1 MTSDHGFSP
10 NWVSAPGDTISD
22 ILKERDLSVAEFSDR
37 VGYSPEDTVDVLEGR
52 AAISIELAERLEG
65 VLGAPTAFWM
75 RRDFDYRED
84 AARISRGD
92 QAWLAELPLTDMIK
106 FGWLRPLRPEY
117 ESAACLRFF
126 DAPSVDAWRR
136 KYARVLGMTALRTSE
151 AFDST
156 PASVVAWLRQ
166 GELEA
171 REGAGGAWDAERFRH
186 SLPEIRKLTRV
197 SSPARF
203 LPLLRSICAESGVS
217 VVVVPA
223 PRGCRASGAARLDDS
238 GRALIQLSFRYRT
251 DDHFWFTFFHEVGH
265 LLLHADREAT
275 VTGTDEPEWILEGEG
290 GLGADAE
297 VEDEA
302 NQFAEEVLIPSDS
315 KDELF
320 SMRCTSDQVIRFGRR
335 VGISA
340 GIVVGQLQ
348 YFGRLRHNQLNRL
361 KRRFSWEET
370 VSHGT
375 V

>member
-1 MTSDHGFSP
+1 MTSDHVFSP
-10 NWVSAPGDTISD
+10 NWVSAPGDTITD
-22 ILKERDLSVAEFSDR
+22 ILEERGLSVAEFSEQ
-37 VGYSPEDTVDVLEGR
+37 VGYSPGEAAAVLEGR
-52 AAISIELAERLEG
+52 AAISIEMAERLEE
-65 VLGAPTAFWM
+65 VLGGSTAFWM

-92 QAWLAELPLTDMIK
+92 RAWLEELPLTDMVR
-106 FGWLRPLRPEY
+106 FGWLQPPRPEY

-126 DAPSVDAWRR
+126 DVPSIEAWRR

-151 AFDST
+151 TFDST
-156 PASVVAWLRQ
+156 PASVTAWLRQ

-171 REGAGGAWDAERFRH
+171 GDGPGMAWNPERLEQ

-203 LPLLRSICAESGVS
+203 LPQLRSICEESGVS
-217 VVVVPA
+217 LAVVPA
-223 PRGCRASGAARLDDS
+223 PRGCRASGAARLTDS
-238 GRALIQLSFRYRT
+238 GHALIQLSFRYRT

-265 LLLHADREAT
+265 LLLHAGGGP
-275 VTGTDEPEWILEGEG
+275 VTDGPDEPAWILDGEG
-290 GLGADAE
+290 GLWADAE

-302 NQFAEEVLIPSDS
+302 NQFAEEVLVPPDS
-315 KDELF
+315 KDELL
-320 SMRCTSDQVIRFGRR
+320 SMRCTSDQVIRFGRS

-348 YFGRLRHNQLNRL
+348 YLGRLRHNQLNRL
-361 KRRFSWEET
+361 KRRFSWEDAIT
-370 VSHGT
+370 HGT

>member
-10 NWVSAPGDTISD
+10 NWVSAPGDTITD
-22 ILKERDLSVAEFSDR
+22 ILKERDLSVAEFSEQ
-37 VGYSPEDTVDVLEGR
+37 VGYSREDTLAVLEGR
-52 AAISIELAERLEG
+52 AAISIELAERLEE
-65 VLGAPTAFWM
+65 VLGAPAAFWM

-84 AARISRGD
+84 AARISRAD
-92 QAWLAELPLTDMIK
+92 RAWLEELPLTDMIR
-106 FGWLRPLRPEY
+106 FGWLQPPRPEY
-117 ESAACLRFF
+117 EGATCLRFF
-126 DAPSVDAWRR
+126 GVPSVEAWRR
-136 KYARVLGMTALRTSE
+136 KYARVLEMTALRTSE
-151 AFDST
+151 TFDST

-171 REGAGGAWDAERFRH
+171 GDDVGGAWDPERLEH

-197 SSPARF
+197 SSPNRF
-203 LPLLRSICAESGVS
+203 LPLLQGICAESGVS

-223 PRGCRASGAARLDDS
+223 PRGCRASGAARLSDP

-265 LLLHADREAT
+265 LLLHADRKAT
-275 VTGTDEPEWILEGEG
+275 PAGAGGPRWILEGEG
-290 GLGADAE
+290 GLGAEAE

-302 NQFAEEVLIPSDS
+302 NQFAEKVLIPSDS
-315 KDELF
+315 KDELL

-348 YFGRLRHNQLNRL
+348 HSGRLRHNQLNRL
-361 KRRFSWEET
+361 KRRFSWEEA
-370 VSHGT
+370 VSLGT